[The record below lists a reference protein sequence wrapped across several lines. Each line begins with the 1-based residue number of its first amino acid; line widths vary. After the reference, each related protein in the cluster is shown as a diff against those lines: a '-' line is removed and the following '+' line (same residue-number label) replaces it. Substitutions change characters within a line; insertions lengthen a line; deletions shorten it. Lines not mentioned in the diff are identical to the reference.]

1 MSKIS
6 DFMGRSLEM
15 SEIIEKLDI
24 HKNRLVTVEG
34 IPGIG
39 KTTITKS
46 VGFFLEEREKFMDG
60 IIYISMSKRKEADM
74 LITQLYQ

>member
-39 KTTITKS
+39 KTTITTS
-46 VGFFLEEREKFMDG
+46 VGFFLEERDKFMDG
-60 IIYISMSKRKEADM
+60 IIYIAMSKRKEADM

>member
-1 MSKIS
+1 
-6 DFMGRSLEM
+6 M
-15 SEIIEKLDI
+15 SEIIEKLDN

-60 IIYISMSKRKEADM
+60 IIYISMSKRKRQICS
-74 LITQLYQ
+74 LTNFTSRSKNKFPQKSSKG